1 MKGLRIGRRR
11 GRDSDVALS
20 PLELALRPAL
30 VDGRWQIPD
39 RFNFTRDV
47 VEALARD
54 PKRRA
59 LTSLG
64 KEGVIEHRSFLEI
77 SDGAAVWAT
86 TLRENG
92 VTPGDR
98 VIVVAGNTVDWLE
111 IVLGVMKTGAVVVPC
126 MPSISASMLERQVS
140 STDAALVVAER
151 ALEPT
156 IERMG
161 FTPDAHFF
169 DDSAGVKR
177 SSKDIP
183 AAATHDTASRDLAFI
198 VSTPGVGGTRKD
210 VAHTHGSAFATR
222 VQAEHWLDV
231 GRGDAVWCTTDA
243 ASPLTMWNTV
253 IGPWSR
259 GAEVVLHEGEFDAD
273 ERLDLMFRLGPSIL
287 CQSPAEYSA
296 LAEHPKLERFRSPRL
311 RRLVSTGDF
320 LDPEVVAVFEERW
333 GLTIYDGYG
342 QAETNIVV
350 AHLADGA
357 SQPGSLGRALPGHH
371 VAIIDDQ
378 GNELPAG
385 IEGDLAVRGRPPTL
399 FAGYWE
405 LPEETKS
412 AFLGDWYL
420 TGDVA
425 HVDEEGFFTFLG
437 RAEDVITS
445 SGGTFSPFDVE
456 RVLTGHRAIAAA
468 AVVGIRDLQR
478 GGHFVRAFV
487 VPRTG
492 AEGSEQLEAE
502 LRQYAAQTL
511 PDPQVPREIVFV
523 DELPIVGPK
532 VSRHVLRERPLAGR
546 PLWEMPPTS
555 EPEMEGAAPIPP
567 PIDGEFSPRVDRG
580 LETPQPQPVALV
592 PEPQPVLPEPPPT
605 VPEPPT
611 LQPES
616 VPPAPVPVAEAL
628 PQPEPE
634 PVIEIVPEPEPE
646 PEPMP
651 VVETVPVLEPEPEP
665 EVVPEPLVEP
675 ELEAA
680 PEPEPDPEPELEP
693 EPYDEPEV
701 ELEPAAELMPLAEPM
716 EEAVEDAAE
725 PDPEPEPAVAEAQP
739 EPEPEPEE
747 PVYAEPEPE
756 PEPASVLIVLP
767 EPEPTSEPEP
777 DHTPEFTAVEPPAP
791 MPDYVIDE
799 PEGPPPVFVPEPE
812 PEPELGPLPDFVVE
826 PGSAPEPVP
835 MPVESALM
843 PEEEEDLGPLPD
855 FVIDP
860 SLPPELRPAPP
871 PPPAPAPPAA
881 AVPPLKVPTS
891 EKPEPTMSNAAGVYF
906 PPTTAFPIPRDN
918 DDGDAPRG
926 GKRAPR
932 PRPAAELGNSKRSTE
947 QAEPGDEGNEVGWMA
962 GLSNRLSAYSL
973 SDDEAQGASEP
984 DAHEPLDEN
993 TED

>member
-11 GRDSDVALS
+11 GRDSEVALS

-77 SDGAAVWAT
+77 SDGAALWAT

-169 DDSAGVKR
+169 EDSSGVKR

-183 AAATHDTASRDLAFI
+183 VAATHDTASRDLAFI

-287 CQSPAEYSA
+287 CQSPAEYGA
-296 LAEHPKLERFRSPRL
+296 LAAHPKLERFRSPRL

-425 HVDEEGFFTFLG
+425 LVDEEGFFTFLG

-445 SGGTFSPFDVE
+445 E
-456 RVLTGHRAIAAA
+456 RPHVQPLRRRARAHRTP
-468 AVVGIRDLQR
+468 GDR
-478 GGHFVRAFV
+478 GGGRRRH
-487 VPRTG
+487 PRPP
-492 AEGSEQLEAE
+492 A
-502 LRQYAAQTL
+502 R
-511 PDPQVPREIVFV
+511 
-523 DELPIVGPK
+523 
-532 VSRHVLRERPLAGR
+532 RPLR
-546 PLWEMPPTS
+546 
-555 EPEMEGAAPIPP
+555 
-567 PIDGEFSPRVDRG
+567 PRVRRAEDRSRG
-580 LETPQPQPVALV
+580 LRAARSRASPVRRADAARPAGPTRDRLRRRAADRRPEGQQARPARATARRATALGDAADV
-592 PEPQPVLPEPPPT
+592 GARDGGRC
-605 VPEPPT
+605 
-611 LQPES
+611 
-616 VPPAPVPVAEAL
+616 PAP
-628 PQPEPE
+628 
-634 PVIEIVPEPEPE
+634 
-646 PEPMP
+646 
-651 VVETVPVLEPEPEP
+651 
-665 EVVPEPLVEP
+665 
-675 ELEAA
+675 
-680 PEPEPDPEPELEP
+680 
-693 EPYDEPEV
+693 
-701 ELEPAAELMPLAEPM
+701 
-716 EEAVEDAAE
+716 
-725 PDPEPEPAVAEAQP
+725 
-739 EPEPEPEE
+739 
-747 PVYAEPEPE
+747 
-756 PEPASVLIVLP
+756 
-767 EPEPTSEPEP
+767 
-777 DHTPEFTAVEPPAP
+777 
-791 MPDYVIDE
+791 
-799 PEGPPPVFVPEPE
+799 
-812 PEPELGPLPDFVVE
+812 
-826 PGSAPEPVP
+826 
-835 MPVESALM
+835 
-843 PEEEEDLGPLPD
+843 
-855 FVIDP
+855 
-860 SLPPELRPAPP
+860 
-871 PPPAPAPPAA
+871 
-881 AVPPLKVPTS
+881 
-891 EKPEPTMSNAAGVYF
+891 
-906 PPTTAFPIPRDN
+906 TTDR
-918 DDGDAPRG
+918 R
-926 GKRAPR
+926 
-932 PRPAAELGNSKRSTE
+932 
-947 QAEPGDEGNEVGWMA
+947 
-962 GLSNRLSAYSL
+962 
-973 SDDEAQGASEP
+973 
-984 DAHEPLDEN
+984 
-993 TED
+993 